1 MKQTVKVNVKSEVGE
16 LECVIIHSPG
26 AEVENMTPKNA
37 QRALYSDILNLD
49 IAKWEH
55 AQLAGV
61 LKKVSKTYE
70 VLDLLEKV
78 LDSAKAK
85 ELLINTICKTEN
97 LIHIQ
102 DDLLDIA
109 PKELARILLEGMPLN
124 RNNLTEFLSKERF
137 SVRPLYNF
145 YFTRDASVSMNNDV
159 LISRMASN
167 VRYRETLIMEAI
179 FNYSGVFKTSTVNAA
194 WYNPT
199 PELTIEG
206 GDVLIAREDV
216 LIIGSSTRTTT
227 QGIDFILSRILA
239 QRDEKKRYILVQ
251 ELPDSPESFIHLD
264 MVFTLLDHNYCM
276 MFEPVIMKLNK
287 FQTVQIT
294 VQNGKV
300 VEIKNVPNLIV
311 ALKQLG
317 MDLEPLYCGGRK
329 DLWIQEREQW
339 HSGANF
345 FAFAPGK
352 VLGYGRNMYTL
363 EELNN
368 HNFEILPAIDV
379 VNGKINVNDYLKCV
393 VAIDGSELPRGGGG
407 ARCMTMPVRRK

>member
-1 MKQTVKVNVKSEVGE
+1 
-16 LECVIIHSPG
+16 
-26 AEVENMTPKNA
+26 
-37 QRALYSDILNLD
+37 LNLD

-55 AQLAGV
+55 AQVSGV

-70 VLDLLEKV
+70 VVDLLEKV
-78 LDSAKAK
+78 LENPKAK
-85 ELLINTICKTEN
+85 ELLINTVCKTEN
-97 LIHIQ
+97 LIFLQ
-102 DDLLDIA
+102 EELLDIN
-109 PKELARILLEGMPLN
+109 PKELASILVEGMPLQ
-124 RNNLTEFLSKERF
+124 RKNLTEFLSQDRF
-137 SVRPLYNF
+137 SVTPLYNF
-145 YFTRDASVSMNNDV
+145 YFTRDASVSINNDV
-159 LISRMASN
+159 LISRMAN
-167 VRYRETLIMEAI
+167 RVRYRETLIMEAI
-179 FNYSGVFKTSTVNAA
+179 FNYSGVFKTSTVNAT

-206 GDVLIAREDV
+206 GDVLVAREDI
-216 LIIGSSTRTTT
+216 LIVGSSTRTTT
-227 QGIDFILSRILA
+227 QGIDFILSRLMA
-239 QRDEKKRYILVQ
+239 QRDEKRRYILVQ

-294 VQNGKV
+294 IENGKV
-300 VEIKNVPNLIV
+300 LEIKNVPNLIV

-368 HNFEILPAIDV
+368 HNFEIIPAMDV
-379 VNGKINVNDYLKCV
+379 VNGKTDVRDYSKCV

>member
-1 MKQTVKVNVKSEVGE
+1 MKQPIKINVKSEVGE
-16 LECVIIHSPG
+16 LEGVIIHTPG

-55 AQLAGV
+55 AQLSGV

-70 VLDLLEKV
+70 VVDLLEKV
-78 LDSAKAK
+78 LENPKAK
-85 ELLINTICKTEN
+85 ELLINTVCKTEN

-102 DDLLDIA
+102 EELLDIN
-109 PKELARILLEGMPLN
+109 PNELANILVEGMPLQ
-124 RNNLTEFLSKERF
+124 RKNLTEFLSKERF
-137 SVRPLYNF
+137 SVTPLYNF
-145 YFTRDASVSMNNDV
+145 YFTRDASVSINNDV
-159 LISRMASN
+159 LISRMAN
-167 VRYRETLIMEAI
+167 TVRYRETLIMEAI
-179 FNYSGVFKTSTVNAA
+179 FNYSGIFKTSTVNAT

-206 GDVLIAREDV
+206 GDVLVAREDI
-216 LIIGSSTRTTT
+216 LIVGSSTRTTT
-227 QGIDFILSRILA
+227 HGIDFILSRLMA
-239 QRDEKKRYILVQ
+239 QRDEKRRYILVQ

-294 VQNGKV
+294 IENGKV
-300 VEIKNVPNLIV
+300 LEIKNVPNLVV
-311 ALKQLG
+311 ALKNLG
-317 MDLEPLYCGGRK
+317 MDLEPLYCGGRT
-329 DLWIQEREQW
+329 DLWVQEREQW

-368 HNFEILPAIDV
+368 HNFEIIPAMDV
-379 VNGKINVNDYLKCV
+379 VNGKIDVRDYSKCV
-393 VAIDGSELPRGGGG
+393 VTIDGSELPRGGGG

>member
-1 MKQTVKVNVKSEVGE
+1 MKQSVKINVKSEVGE
-16 LECVIIHSPG
+16 LEGVIIHTPG

-55 AQLAGV
+55 AQVSGV

-70 VLDLLEKV
+70 VADLLENV
-78 LDSAKAK
+78 LTNNKAK
-85 ELLINTICKTEN
+85 ELLINTICKSEN
-97 LIHIQ
+97 LIQLQ
-102 DDLLDIA
+102 DDLLDIS
-109 PKELARILLEGMPLN
+109 PSELSKILIEGMPLS
-124 RNNLTEFLSKERF
+124 RNNLTEFLSKDRF
-137 SVRPLYNF
+137 SLTPLYNF
-145 YFTRDASVSMNNDV
+145 YFTRDASVSINNDV
-159 LISRMASN
+159 LISRMAN
-167 VRYRETLIMEAI
+167 KVRERESLIMEAI
-179 FNYSGVFKTSTVNAA
+179 FNYSGVFKTSTVNSA
-194 WYNPT
+194 WYNHT
-199 PELTIEG
+199 PEVKIEG
-206 GDVLIAREDV
+206 GDVLIAREDI

-239 QRDEKKRYILVQ
+239 QKDEKRRYILVQ
-251 ELPDSPESFIHLD
+251 ELPESPESFIHLD
-264 MVFTLLDHNYCM
+264 MVFTLLDHHYCM

-287 FQTVQIT
+287 YQTVQIAIE
-294 VQNGKV
+294 NGKV
-300 VEIKNVPNLIV
+300 IEIKNVPNLIV
-311 ALKQLG
+311 ALKNLG
-317 MDLEPLYCGGRK
+317 MDLEPLWCGGRK

-379 VNGKINVNDYLKCV
+379 VNGKIDVNDYKKCV
-393 VAIDGSELPRGGGG
+393 IAIDGSELPRGGGG
-407 ARCMTMPVRRK
+407 ARCMTMPVKRK

>member
-1 MKQTVKVNVKSEVGE
+1 MKQTVKINVKSEVGE
-16 LECVIIHSPG
+16 LEGVIIHTPG
-26 AEVENMTPKNA
+26 AEVENMTPQNA

-55 AQLAGV
+55 AQLSGV

-70 VLDLLEKV
+70 VVDLLEKV
-78 LDSAKAK
+78 LINPKAK
-85 ELLINTICKTEN
+85 ELLVNTICKYEN
-97 LIHIQ
+97 LIFLQ
-102 DDLLDIA
+102 DDLLDIPA
-109 PKELARILLEGMPLN
+109 KELARILVEGMPLQ

-137 SVRPLYNF
+137 SVTPLYNF
-145 YFTRDASVSMNNDV
+145 YFTRDASVSINNDV
-159 LISRMASN
+159 LISRMAN
-167 VRYRETLIMEAI
+167 AVRFRETLIMESI
-179 FNYSGVFKTSTVNAA
+179 FNYSGVFKTSTVNAT
-194 WYNPT
+194 WYNPK

-206 GDVLIAREDV
+206 GDVLIARDDI

-239 QRDEKKRYILVQ
+239 QRDEKRRYILVQ

-287 FQTVQIT
+287 FQTVQIAIE
-294 VQNGKV
+294 NGKV
-300 VEIKNVPNLIV
+300 VEITNVPNLIV
-311 ALKQLG
+311 ALKKLG
-317 MDLEPLYCGGRK
+317 MDLEPLFCGGRK
-329 DLWIQEREQW
+329 DLWVQEREQW

-352 VLGYGRNMYTL
+352 VLGYGRNMATL

-368 HNFEILPAIDV
+368 HNFEIIPAIDV
-379 VNGKINVNDYLKCV
+379 VNGKIDVRDYSKCV
-393 VAIDGSELPRGGGG
+393 VTIEGSELPRGGGG
-407 ARCMTMPVRRK
+407 ARCMTMPIRRK